1 MKDPLTPA
9 PAADPPASPRPARQP
24 SLVPPVLS
32 PGDEAAPGTPG
43 TREGICPRCGG
54 AGRLGGEPCPECE
67 GTGHVTV
74 GIGGA

>member
-1 MKDPLTPA
+1 MKARHAPARYTAPPGPA
-9 PAADPPASPRPARQP
+9 PAQPP
-24 SLVPPVLS
+24 SLVPPSLS

-43 TREGICPRCGG
+43 TGEGICPRCGG
-54 AGRLGGEPCPECE
+54 TGRLDGEPCPECE

>member
-1 MKDPLTPA
+1 MTHPTSSDQPAGQPDRAPTEATP
-9 PAADPPASPRPARQP
+9 P
-24 SLVPPVLS
+24 LS

-43 TREGICPRCGG
+43 TGEDVCPDCGG
-54 AGRLGGEPCPECE
+54 SGRQGASSCPTCS